1 MLRGSQVNGAL
12 SSSRP
17 ETSNR
22 GWWLG
27 GLIFAIL
34 VAAYVGFRLP
44 SLYSMTLY
52 NIGITDG
59 AWRRGTFATVL
70 TPLWQATGYRYGV
83 MALVALGILVLVL
96 VVAIVATWKAQWD
109 TQRLLVVAWFISP
122 AGAYLFHEIGYLDQF
137 IYLLFFLAAYMVGRV
152 PYVVATVV
160 MAFSVLVHEITLFTT
175 LPLFVLVA
183 LLRGVRGRDFGF
195 LSLPV
200 LAGIVLYFAPSMT
213 EEQVG
218 ATGARLQE
226 VLPFEIR
233 WDAVALFGRSL
244 SQTWAMEFYSPVRG
258 FITVL
263 PLLLVATGASAILVL
278 WLARQL
284 DASFSPTRSRLTQAV
299 AIGAT
304 AVPFLLV
311 FLGWDFYRWAFLGM
325 ANFGIVAFVWLART
339 AGPPSL
345 ATIAVMLLPLAMLFY
360 VPLQYFDG
368 YAPRP
373 FTPEMFE
380 RIGYSPHTEFLGFPD
395 DRL

>member
-1 MLRGSQVNGAL
+1 MHRGL
-12 SSSRP
+12 
-17 ETSNR
+17 
-22 GWWLG
+22 WLG

-44 SLYSMTLY
+44 SLYTMTLY

-59 AWRRGTFATVL
+59 AWRRGIFASVL

-83 MALVALGILVLVL
+83 MALIALGILALVL
-96 VVAIVATWKAQWD
+96 VAVCAVTWRARWDAQGFLAI
-109 TQRLLVVAWFISP
+109 AWFISP

-152 PYVVATVV
+152 PFLFATLAMVF
-160 MAFSVLVHEITLFTT
+160 AVLVHEVTLFTT
-175 LPLFVLVA
+175 LPLFTLVA
-183 LLRGVRGRDFGF
+183 LLRGVRGRDVGL

-200 LAGIVLYFAPSMT
+200 LAGLLVYFAPSMT

-244 SQTWAMEFYSPVRG
+244 SETWAMEFYSPMRG

-263 PLLLVATGASAILVL
+263 PLLVVATGAIAMVVL

-284 DASFSPTRSRLTQAV
+284 EPSVFPARFRLVQAV

-304 AVPFLLV
+304 AVPFFLV
-311 FLGWDFYRWAFLGM
+311 FLGWDFYRWAFLGF
-325 ANFGIVAFVWLART
+325 ANFGIVAFVWLAHT
-339 AGPPSL
+339 VKPPSL
-345 ATIAVMLLPLAMLFY
+345 AAIAVLLMPLAMLFY
-360 VPLQYFDG
+360 TPLQYFDG
-368 YAPRP
+368 YLPRS
-373 FTPEMFE
+373 FTPEVFE
-380 RIGYSPHTEFLGFPD
+380 RIGYSPHAEFLGFPD

>member
-1 MLRGSQVNGAL
+1 MSNQRSVDEARAGSHQDVPRRA
-12 SSSRP
+12 
-17 ETSNR
+17 
-22 GWWLG
+22 WWIG
-27 GLIFAIL
+27 GLIFAIF
-34 VAAYVGFRLP
+34 VAGYVGFRLP

-52 NIGITDG
+52 NIGIADG
-59 AWRRGTFATVL
+59 AWRRGIFATVL
-70 TPLWQATGYRYGV
+70 SPLWQATGYRYGV
-83 MALVALGILVLVL
+83 MALVAVGILALVL
-96 VVAIVATWKAQWD
+96 LTAIAVTWRARWD
-109 TQRLLVVAWFISP
+109 AQRLLVIAWFLSP

-137 IYLLFFLAAYMVGRV
+137 IYLLFFLAAYLIGRAPFV
-152 PYVVATVV
+152 ISVLIMTL
-160 MAFSVLVHEITLFTT
+160 SVLVHEITLFTT

-183 LLRGVRGRDFGF
+183 LLRGVQARNFAL

-200 LAGIVLYFAPSMT
+200 LAGLLLYFAPSMS

-244 SQTWAMEFYSPVRG
+244 SETWAMEFYSPSRG

-263 PLLLVATGASAILVL
+263 PLLLVTTLATAVVVFR
-278 WLARQL
+278 LARRL
-284 DASFSPTRSRLTQAV
+284 DIAELPAQMHLAQAV

-304 AVPFLLV
+304 AVPFFLV
-311 FLGWDFYRWAFLGM
+311 FLGWDFYRWAFLGL
-325 ANFGIVAFVWLART
+325 ANFGIVVFVWLARAAKT
-339 AGPPSL
+339 PSL
-345 ATIAVMLLPLAMLFY
+345 ATVAVLLLPLAMLY
-360 VPLQYFDG
+360 YTPLQYFDG

-373 FTPEMFE
+373 FTPDMFE

>member
-1 MLRGSQVNGAL
+1 
-12 SSSRP
+12 
-17 ETSNR
+17 
-22 GWWLG
+22 
-27 GLIFAIL
+27 
-34 VAAYVGFRLP
+34 
-44 SLYSMTLY
+44 MTLY

-152 PYVVATVV
+152 PFVVATVV